1 MIPML
6 LSNTELALVIAIP
19 ASVLVVIGILLILFF
34 NLRKRK
40 KTLIKE
46 EVTPLVDETAY
57 FAFGGKDNIKSVE
70 LKGSRLVI
78 ELFDQSKFV
87 KDAIK
92 DYGIDRVLVMSN
104 KITLVGTNVNKLY
117 ELINN
122 KLLINLSIS
131 SFIYSIGKPIT
142 LL

>member
-46 EVTPLVDETAY
+46 EVTPLV
-57 FAFGGKDNIKSVE
+57 F
-70 LKGSRLVI
+70 
-78 ELFDQSKFV
+78 
-87 KDAIK
+87 
-92 DYGIDRVLVMSN
+92 
-104 KITLVGTNVNKLY
+104 
-117 ELINN
+117 
-122 KLLINLSIS
+122 
-131 SFIYSIGKPIT
+131 
-142 LL
+142 

>member
-6 LSNTELALVIAIP
+6 LSNTELALVISIP

-57 FAFGGKDNIKSVE
+57 FAFGGKDNIISTETNMSRFKVTLKDVSKANKEGIQKLGAKGIVE
-70 LKGSRLVI
+70 IDNQLKIILGSNSKQLKKYI
-78 ELFDQSKFV
+78 DQ
-87 KDAIK
+87 IK
-92 DYGIDRVLVMSN
+92 
-104 KITLVGTNVNKLY
+104 
-117 ELINN
+117 
-122 KLLINLSIS
+122 
-131 SFIYSIGKPIT
+131 
-142 LL
+142 

>member
-1 MIPML
+1 MYLFILHLFYL
-6 LSNTELALVIAIP
+6 LYISLNLSIVSSNIFIALKITSLLVISIP

-122 KLLINLSIS
+122 
-131 SFIYSIGKPIT
+131 
-142 LL
+142 

>member
-40 KTLIKE
+40 KSLIKK

-122 KLLINLSIS
+122 
-131 SFIYSIGKPIT
+131 
-142 LL
+142 

>member
-1 MIPML
+1 SFRENKGGFFMIPML

-122 KLLINLSIS
+122 
-131 SFIYSIGKPIT
+131 
-142 LL
+142 

>member
-1 MIPML
+1 MITML
-6 LSNTELALVIAIP
+6 LSNTELALAISIP

-117 ELINN
+117 ELINCSF
-122 KLLINLSIS
+122 LLFL
-131 SFIYSIGKPIT
+131 
-142 LL
+142 